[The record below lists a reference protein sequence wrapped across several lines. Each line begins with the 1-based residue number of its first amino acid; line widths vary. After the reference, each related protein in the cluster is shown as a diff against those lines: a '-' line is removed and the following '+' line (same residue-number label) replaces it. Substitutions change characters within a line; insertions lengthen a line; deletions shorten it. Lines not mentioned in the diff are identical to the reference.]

1 MPINNIDDL
10 AAATLDGSQMLLVL
24 KVPVT
29 ERVQLTGTIDGT
41 NTVFTFPA
49 THYPLGATTY
59 KRITPLPADVTVE
72 TLKTATYT
80 EVTVA
85 SIGTVTDPETG
96 FVVNGNVTLS
106 AAPQAASVDS
116 VWATCTVEHDV
127 YVQQSVKPK
136 LDQDVRDIER
146 MGSRSVYQSF
156 GKIKTSYDV
165 EVILADLEA
174 IFLGNFDTPDQT
186 GVQSGFTLYE
196 LMDKPLL
203 MDGYVPIFSGDETPD
218 PKDRVVMGYIM
229 LEGVT
234 KAPVLPEGSANDDL
248 TATLTLAV
256 GEKPY
261 ILLKDPV

>member
-1 MPINNIDDL
+1 MPIKNIDEM

-29 ERVQLTGTIDGT
+29 ERVQLTGTINGV
-41 NTVFTFPA
+41 NKEFTFPA
-49 THYPLGATTY
+49 THYPLGASTY
-59 KRITPLPADVTVE
+59 KRITPTVDDVVVE
-72 TLKTATYT
+72 TLKGTTYTGVTAT
-80 EVTVA
+80 
-85 SIGTVTDPETG
+85 SIKTLVDPDTG
-96 FVVNGNVTLS
+96 FTVNGVVELT
-106 AAPQAASVDS
+106 AAPEAAGADS

-136 LDQDVRDIER
+136 LDQDTRDIER

-165 EVILADLEA
+165 EVILSDLEA
-174 IFLGNFDTPDQT
+174 IFLGNFDTPSQT
-186 GVQSGFTLYE
+186 GVQDGYTLYE

-203 MDGYVPIFSGDETPD
+203 MDGYVPIFSGDETDD
-218 PKDRVVMGYIM
+218 PKDREVMGYIM
-229 LEGVT
+229 LQGVT

-248 TATLTLAV
+248 TATLTLTV

-261 ILLKDPV
+261 ILLKDQA